1 MTITQ
6 KRLKQIIAEEMEKLS
21 ETPQFTTSYQGETD
35 RTAAGMEGSDHLKL
49 LNIIQAEGGIRT
61 LLGAI
66 STLPPNKQDQI
77 VQGIMNPM
85 GADGKTPQWEAHTRT
100 KKRK

>member
-1 MTITQ
+1 MKITT
-6 KRLKQIIAEEMEKLS
+6 KRLKEIIAEEMQKLS
-21 ETPQFTTSYQGETD
+21 EMYDTSSD
-35 RTAAGMEGSDHLKL
+35 TAAAMEGTPHMAALDIVQSPD
-49 LNIIQAEGGIRT
+49 AIRV

-66 STLPPNKQDQI
+66 STLPDPAGFVDQL

-85 GADGKTPQWEAHTRT
+85 GPDGKTPQWEAYTRT